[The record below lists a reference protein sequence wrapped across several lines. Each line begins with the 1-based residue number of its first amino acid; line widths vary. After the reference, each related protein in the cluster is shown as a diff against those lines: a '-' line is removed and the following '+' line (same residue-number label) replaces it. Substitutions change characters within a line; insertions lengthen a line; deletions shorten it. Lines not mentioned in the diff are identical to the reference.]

1 MSIRTSLV
9 LSYLALVILL
19 TLGMLAG
26 ADWVGRQLR
35 RQNTTF
41 AEEGVQ
47 NITRANLKI
56 SEEVLRK
63 YGEFSVE
70 DTARTIAR
78 ELAAIMAAK
87 KSLDYAAIRRDPH
100 LRRVAVQDI
109 MTPEGVAGYTD
120 LVDLHGVA
128 ILHPNRQVEGKSFAL
143 WKEQFPEMWRLVEQA
158 FSQPHVKGYYSFL
171 DTDNRTRQKY
181 MSLVRVPGFPF
192 IVAAAVNIDTYFH
205 PAQKQIT
212 KAAALVGTRADQ
224 AIARF
229 ADHMDWVA
237 KIAGL
242 VIGAAVAL
250 IGLLFGLIFA
260 TDISR
265 PLLNLQRGVKELGQG
280 NFAVAVPEK
289 GAREVVGLAHSFND
303 LGRTLT
309 EYIEKRDYI
318 RDTFGR
324 YVTKEVVQRLLESK
338 EALALGG
345 ETRDVTILMSD
356 LRGFTALSSDMT
368 PEGIISLLNRYLEK
382 MIAIL
387 VDYRAVIDEIQGD
400 GILAFFGA
408 PEELANHPAQAVACA
423 LAMQAAMEEVN
434 ASNAREGLPHLEMGI
449 GVGSGEVVVGNIGSE
464 LRTKYS
470 VVGSPV
476 NFTSRIEGM
485 ATAGQVLISADTYTQ
500 VQGAVETGE
509 VLQVRMKGIPGEVT
523 LYEVL
528 GFGTPYNLHLK
539 KRQETLL
546 PLPRQLPLHLDRIR
560 DKVVVATLAD
570 AWLTHLSETGAVAL
584 FKGDL
589 AEWEDVRLHLLD
601 AAGEIIPGRIYGK
614 ITALAPGSEGLQ
626 QATVRFTSVGPTAH
640 QQLHELLGQA

>member
-1 MSIRTSLV
+1 
-9 LSYLALVILL
+9 
-19 TLGMLAG
+19 
-26 ADWVGRQLR
+26 
-35 RQNTTF
+35 
-41 AEEGVQ
+41 
-47 NITRANLKI
+47 
-56 SEEVLRK
+56 
-63 YGEFSVE
+63 
-70 DTARTIAR
+70 
-78 ELAAIMAAK
+78 
-87 KSLDYAAIRRDPH
+87 
-100 LRRVAVQDI
+100 

-128 ILHPNRQVEGKSFAL
+128 ILHPNLQVEGKSFVL

-158 FSQPHVKGYYSFL
+158 LSQPHVSGYYSFL
-171 DTDNRTRQKY
+171 DTDNRTRQKF

-192 IVAAAVNIDTYFH
+192 IVAAAVNIDTYFL
-205 PAQKQIT
+205 PAQEQIT
-212 KAAALVGTRADQ
+212 SAATQVGTQADQ
-224 AIARF
+224 AIGKF
-229 ADHMDWVA
+229 ANHMDWVA

-242 VIGAAVAL
+242 VIGTAVAL
-250 IGLLFGLIFA
+250 IGLMFGLLFA
-260 TDISR
+260 THISR
-265 PLLNLQRGVKELGQG
+265 PLQTLQKGVKELGQG

-289 GAREVVGLAHSFND
+289 GAREVVELAHSFND
-303 LGRTLT
+303 LGQKLT

-345 ETRDVTILMSD
+345 ETREVTILMSD
-356 LRGFTALSSDMT
+356 LRGFTALTADMT

-408 PEELANHPAQAVACA
+408 PEELADHPAQAVACA

-434 ASNAREGLPHLEMGI
+434 ATHAQEGLPHLEMGI

-485 ATAGQVLISADTYTQ
+485 ATAGQVLISADTYTE
-500 VQGAVETGE
+500 VQGIVETGE
-509 VLQVRMKGIPGEVT
+509 VVQVRMKGIPGEVT

-528 GFGTPYNLHLK
+528 GLGPPYNLHLK
-539 KRQETLL
+539 KRQETLT
-546 PLPRQLPLHLDRIR
+546 PLPRQLPVHLDRIR

-570 AWLTHLSETGAVAL
+570 AWLTHLSETGAMAL
-584 FKGDL
+584 FKGEL

-614 ITALAPGSEGLQ
+614 ITALAPGGYGLR
-626 QATVRFTSVGPTAH
+626 QATMRFTSVGPKAH
-640 QQLHELLGQA
+640 EQIHELLGQA